1 MHKLLFGILIS
12 VLVTLALLVGLGLLL
27 TLILPL
33 TLFQAAILAMGAS
46 VATSLWLIMIAC
58 FIRTMRYLP
67 PWEVDDEEEEEEEE
81 EEEDDEEPFR
91 APKSQTPRNAPCP
104 CGSGKKYKHC
114 CGSSNL

>member
-1 MHKLLFGILIS
+1 MHKLFFGILIS
-12 VLVTLALLVGLGLLL
+12 VLVILALLVGLGALL
-27 TLILPL
+27 TRILPL
-33 TLFQAAILAMGAS
+33 TLFQAAVLVTGAS

-67 PWEVDDEEEEEEEE
+67 PWEVDDEED
-81 EEEDDEEPFR
+81 EEDDEEPLR

>member
-1 MHKLLFGILIS
+1 MHKLFFGILIS
-12 VLVTLALLVGLGLLL
+12 VLVILALLVGLGLLL
-27 TLILPL
+27 TRILPL

-67 PWEVDDEEEEEEEE
+67 PWEVDNEE

-114 CGSSNL
+114 CGSSD

>member
-1 MHKLLFGILIS
+1 MHKLFFGILIS
-12 VLVTLALLVGLGLLL
+12 VLVILALLVGLGLLL
-27 TLILPL
+27 TRILPL

-67 PWEVDDEEEEEEEE
+67 PWEVDDGEE

>member
-1 MHKLLFGILIS
+1 MHKLFFGILIS
-12 VLVTLALLVGLGLLL
+12 VLAILALLVGLGLLL
-27 TLILPL
+27 TRILPL

-67 PWEVDDEEEEEEEE
+67 PWEVDDEEEEE
-81 EEEDDEEPFR
+81 DDEEPFR

>member
-1 MHKLLFGILIS
+1 MHKLFFGILIS
-12 VLVTLALLVGLGLLL
+12 VLVILALLVGLGLLL
-27 TLILPL
+27 TRILPL

-67 PWEVDDEEEEEEEE
+67 PWEVDDEEEEE
-81 EEEDDEEPFR
+81 DDEEPFR

>member
-1 MHKLLFGILIS
+1 MHKLFFGILIS
-12 VLVTLALLVGLGLLL
+12 VLVILALLVGLGLLL
-27 TLILPL
+27 TRILPL

-67 PWEVDDEEEEEEEE
+67 PWEVDDEEEEE
-81 EEEDDEEPFR
+81 PFR